1 MVRVYLSETVGMD
14 KRMSLA
20 HLTCY
25 IGIFFLLWT
34 IYVSEFAPFLKRNYP
49 DFYLYDVF
57 KLLIW
62 TVPVFACLKYEN
74 IDALSYLKLRS
85 VTKDD
90 VKWTIL
96 ISLTFIAYQFVG
108 TMVISKPIKFNMFFE
123 ANNWI
128 KGVILVG
135 FTEEILFRGF
145 FLQKI
150 ASYTRFGFANIITAI
165 LFLLIHFPGWLALN
179 ALPASIF
186 LEIALFAFIFIFSI
200 VEGYVLK
207 KTGSLWVCILIHSIN
222 NFVSYSLGN

>member
-1 MVRVYLSETVGMD
+1 MVRVCLSETVGMD

-20 HLTCY
+20 HLICY

-34 IYVSEFAPFLKRNYP
+34 IYVSEISPFLKTQYP
-49 DFYLYDVF
+49 NFYLYDVF

-62 TVPVFACLKYEN
+62 TIPVFAYLRYEN
-74 IDALSYLKLRS
+74 TDALTYLKLRS
-85 VTKDD
+85 IKKAD
-90 VKWTIL
+90 VKWAIL
-96 ISLTFIAYQFVG
+96 ISLAFIAYQFVG
-108 TMVISKPIKFNMFFE
+108 TIVISKPIKFNMFFD
-123 ANNWI
+123 ATNWI

-150 ASYTRFGFANIITAI
+150 VSYTRFGFANIITAI
-165 LFLLIHFPGWLALN
+165 LFLLIHFPGWLVLN
-179 ALPASIF
+179 ALPAGIF
-186 LEIALFAFIFIFSI
+186 LKIALFAFIFIFSI

-207 KTGSLWVCILIHSIN
+207 KTGSLWICILIHSIN